1 MDIPGFGQ
9 EGQEKLR
16 NTTALVS
23 RTGGL
28 GGPIA
33 LQLAAAGIGKLVLA
47 HGGNL
52 QPSDLNRQVLMR
64 HGSLGQPRIE
74 SARETL
80 QAFNPHITVETVNA
94 NINEENAEELVGS
107 ADIVFD
113 AAPRFNERFL
123 LNRQC
128 VRQRKS
134 LIDAAMF
141 SMEGQVVTIVPGLT
155 PCLAC
160 LYPEEPP
167 HWNRRFPVLG
177 AVSSLIANIAV
188 VQGICLLTGIGDAHL
203 GKMIYIDT
211 AGMNLRKIAI
221 QRRIDC
227 AVCQSVPSAAP

>member
-9 EGQEKLR
+9 EGQIKLR

-23 RTGGL
+23 RIGGL
-28 GGPIA
+28 GGTIA
-33 LQLAAAGIGKLVLA
+33 LQLAAAGIGKLILA

-52 QPSDLNRQVLMR
+52 QPSDLNRQILMR

-123 LNRQC
+123 MNQQC
-128 VRQRKS
+128 VRQRKA

-141 SMEGQVVTIVPGLT
+141 NMEGQVLTIVPGLT

-188 VQGICLLTGIGDAHL
+188 VQGICL
-203 GKMIYIDT
+203 
-211 AGMNLRKIAI
+211 
-221 QRRIDC
+221 
-227 AVCQSVPSAAP
+227 